1 MAPLQHDLGQRP
13 RLAPTAPHLAPLF
26 AFGLLTAASALASFV
41 FACATPFS
49 AFAVIAAALLPL
61 RTALLVVTGTCL
73 VNQTIGYG
81 ALHYPINANSISW
94 GVVLG
99 LASLAAT
106 VAAKSTLN
114 ATTRMATP
122 IALAI
127 SLVAAYAVYEVT
139 LFAFTPV
146 LGGTEGFTTDIV
158 ARIGALS
165 ALWLAGLVAAC
176 EVARLTQAKGRERT
190 R

>member
-1 MAPLQHDLGQRP
+1 MTPLQDAIGQRP

-61 RTALLVVTGTCL
+61 RTALMVVTGAWL

-81 ALHYPINANSISW
+81 ALHYPINSNSLSW
-94 GVVLG
+94 GIVIG

-106 VAAKSTLN
+106 AAAKGALN
-114 ATTRMATP
+114 ATRMATP
-122 IALAI
+122 VALAT
-127 SLVAAYAVYEVT
+127 SLVVAYAVYQIT

-146 LGGTEGFTTDIV
+146 LGGTDGFTTDIV

-165 ALWLAGLVAAC
+165 ALWLAGLVIAC
-176 EVARLTQAKGRERT
+176 EVVRLLAPT
-190 R
+190 RAH

>member
-1 MAPLQHDLGQRP
+1 MTSLHHDIGQQQ
-13 RLAPTAPHLAPLF
+13 RLAPIAPHFAPLF

-61 RTALLVVTGTCL
+61 RTALLVVTGTWL

-94 GVVLG
+94 GIVLG
-99 LASLAAT
+99 LASLTAT
-106 VAAKSTLN
+106 GAAKGMLN
-114 ATTRMATP
+114 AMTKTAIP
-122 IALAI
+122 VALAI
-127 SLVAAYAVYEVT
+127 SLVVAYAIYEIT

-146 LGGTEGFTTDIV
+146 LGGTEGFTADIV
-158 ARIGALS
+158 VRIGALS
-165 ALWLAGLVAAC
+165 ALWLAGLLAAC
-176 EVARLTQAKGRERT
+176 EVVRLIAPGERHAS
-190 R
+190 